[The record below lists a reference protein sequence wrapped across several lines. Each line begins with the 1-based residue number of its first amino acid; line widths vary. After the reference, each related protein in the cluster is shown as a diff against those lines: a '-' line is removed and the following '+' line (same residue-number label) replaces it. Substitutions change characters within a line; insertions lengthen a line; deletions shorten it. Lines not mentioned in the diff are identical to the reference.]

1 MWLIPARL
9 LIGFASGYASVI
21 VPIYLGELAPPTLRG
36 TLGTLTQCCYKWTGD
51 AERTC
56 SHCSVFKHRVIPT
69 AISITTAAISS
80 MTVIIT
86 NFHPTAARTQ
96 QLSQKQQ
103 HAFTLTTYHL
113 CLCARYNTRQH
124 NNSSVCCTG
133 SVPTAGISLHCRVT
147 AVAAQQRRAQR

>member
-1 MWLIPARL
+1 MWLFLCGGLLLSFAPTIMWLIPARL

-103 HAFTLTTYHL
+103 HAFTLTTYH
-113 CLCARYNTRQH
+113 
-124 NNSSVCCTG
+124 
-133 SVPTAGISLHCRVT
+133 
-147 AVAAQQRRAQR
+147 